1 MIKEWKIM
9 IEVIELMYP
18 YSIEVGDT
26 IKTKYGNCAIKAL
39 GANYESTIFIADD
52 VYDIEHVIEVPDT
65 QLVPVIFMREEEV
78 E

>member
-1 MIKEWKIM
+1 M

-26 IKTKYGNCAIKAL
+26 IKTKYGNCVIKAM
-39 GANYESTIFIADD
+39 GANYDSTIFIADD
-52 VYDIEHVIEVPDT
+52 QYDIEHVLECPDNRR
-65 QLVPVIFMREEEV
+65 VPVVFMKEEEV

>member
-1 MIKEWKIM
+1 M

-26 IKTKYGNCAIKAL
+26 IKTKYGNCVIKAL

-52 VYDIEHVIEVPDT
+52 VYDIEHVLEIPDV
-65 QLVPVIFMREEEV
+65 QLVPVVFMREEEV

>member
-1 MIKEWKIM
+1 M

-26 IKTKYGNCAIKAL
+26 IKTVYGNCVIKGI
-39 GANYESTIFIADD
+39 GANLDHTIFICDD
-52 VYDIEHVIEVPDT
+52 VYDIEHVIEVHDDM
-65 QLVPVIFMREEEV
+65 LVPVVFMKEEEV